1 MATLRKGRCY
11 SKITGAYTRRSKVK
25 SKSYVKAI
33 PQNKIVRYD
42 MGNLKGSFN
51 HTINLI
57 STDNIQIR
65 HNALESARLVI
76 FRRLQKLGNN
86 NFYFKLKAYPHQILR
101 ENKMLSGARADRLQ
115 TGMSHAFGKPVGLA
129 AQGKKGKVILSTKV
143 DSENLEAVKDVMK
156 KSIPRLPCRCSV
168 EIKKIDSS

>member
-42 MGNLKGSFN
+42 MGNLKDNFN
-51 HTINLI
+51 HTINLV
-57 STDNIQIR
+57 QIR

-129 AQGKKGKVILSTKV
+129 AQLKSGNVILKV
-143 DSENLEAVKDVMK
+143 DVNKENIKAATEAIKLA
-156 KSIPRLPCRCSV
+156 IPRLPGKCTV
-168 EIKKIDSS
+168 EIKKNSSD

>member
-86 NFYFKLKAYPHQILR
+86 NFYFKLKAYPQQILR

-129 AQGKKGKVILSTKV
+129 AQIRQKSIIFSINCNKEHLKVVT
-143 DSENLEAVKDVMK
+143 EAIRLA
-156 KSIPRLPCRCSV
+156 IPRLPAKCLV
-168 EIKKIDSS
+168 EIKENK

>member
-11 SKITGAYTRRSKVK
+11 RNLTGAYTRKSKVK
-25 SKSYVKAI
+25 SKSYIRAV

-42 MGNLKGSFN
+42 MGNLKGTFD
-51 HTINLI
+51 HAVNLI
-57 STDNIQIR
+57 SNQTIQIR

-76 FRRLQKLGNN
+76 FRRLQKMGNN
-86 NFYFKLKAYPHQILR
+86 NFYFKLKSYPHQILR

-129 AQGKKGKVILSTKV
+129 AQLKRGNTILTINCNKEHLKVVT
-143 DSENLEAVKDVMK
+143 EAIRLA
-156 KSIPRLPCRCSV
+156 IPRLPAKCLV
-168 EIKKIDSS
+168 EIKENK

>member
-11 SKITGAYTRRSKVK
+11 SKPTGAYTRRSKVK
-25 SKSYVKAI
+25 SKSYIKAV

-42 MGNLKGSFN
+42 MGNLRGTFDHSV
-51 HTINLI
+51 NLI
-57 STDNIQIR
+57 SGQNVQIR

-76 FRRLQKLGNN
+76 FRRLQALGNN

-115 TGMSHAFGKPVGLA
+115 TGMSHAFGKPMGLA
-129 AQGKKGKVILSTKV
+129 AHVKKGNVILTINCNK
-143 DSENLEAVKDVMK
+143 ENLKAATEAIRLA
-156 KSIPRLPCRCSV
+156 IPRLPAKCLV
-168 EIKKIDSS
+168 EINK